1 MRIRVFCG
9 FKKNAMY
16 IKKVLFYRINYNV
29 IIGLVI
35 FISNTSIYPH
45 YDAQRLPRFV

>member
-16 IKKVLFYRINYNV
+16 IKKVLVYRINYNE
-29 IIGLVI
+29 IIGFII
-35 FISNTSIYPH
+35 FISRYFNISS
-45 YDAQRLPRFV
+45 L